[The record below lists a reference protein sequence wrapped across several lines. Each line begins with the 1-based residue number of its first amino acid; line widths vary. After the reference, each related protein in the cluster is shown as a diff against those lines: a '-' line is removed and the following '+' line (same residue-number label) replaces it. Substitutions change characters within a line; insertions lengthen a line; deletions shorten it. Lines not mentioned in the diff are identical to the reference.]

1 LALKAKNALLPMLGK
16 YSLHIAYPRP
26 NSYKDRY
33 MINVVNKDEELAMML
48 EAVKFEISDNA
59 FVLTVG
65 DERSLYEFLTSVPIE
80 FRTNPIASLEE
91 NGSSILQHKI
101 TSIPDTQTRLN
112 TLPDFIEG
120 TGFVKP

>member
-1 LALKAKNALLPMLGK
+1 
-16 YSLHIAYPRP
+16 
-26 NSYKDRY
+26 
-33 MINVVNKDEELAMML
+33 MINVVNNAGALVMML
-48 EAVKFEISDNA
+48 EAVEFEISDYALAPN
-59 FVLTVG
+59 VG

-91 NGSSILQHKI
+91 NGFGILRHKI
-101 TSIPDTQTRLN
+101 TCIPDTQTRLN